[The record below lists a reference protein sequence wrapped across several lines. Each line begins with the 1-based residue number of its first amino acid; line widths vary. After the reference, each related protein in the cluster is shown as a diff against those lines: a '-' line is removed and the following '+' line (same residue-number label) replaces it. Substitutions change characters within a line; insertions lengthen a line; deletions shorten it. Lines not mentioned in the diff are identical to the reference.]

1 MFAVHSHQMYQLST
15 AQILSNFVSM
25 ASLRPWNLFGKTIYA
40 AANPGRHAL
49 VIFFFVSRVPA
60 LGGLRLF
67 GGVKTQSCR
76 FGISLSILE
85 SC

>member
-1 MFAVHSHQMYQLST
+1 
-15 AQILSNFVSM
+15 M

-67 GGVKTQSCR
+67 GGVKTQGCADSAYPCP
-76 FGISLSILE
+76 FLKAAEIPLNLAF
-85 SC
+85 